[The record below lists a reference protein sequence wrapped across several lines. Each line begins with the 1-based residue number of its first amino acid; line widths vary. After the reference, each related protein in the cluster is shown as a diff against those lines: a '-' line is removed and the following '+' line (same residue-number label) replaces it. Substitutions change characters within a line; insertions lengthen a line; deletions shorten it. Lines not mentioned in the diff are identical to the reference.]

1 MKDST
6 TADANRLFE
15 LLRARAGLSESQSG
29 RLADGF
35 AGLHERTRKL
45 FDHQISALIGQLES
59 PDPEDETVLDEIR
72 ETCWQIHNHPVD
84 SRLVPQEGRR

>member
-1 MKDST
+1 MRIDSL
-6 TADANRLFE
+6 NFCE
-15 LLRARAGLSESQSG
+15 RAPVSQKASQDVS
-29 RLADGF
+29 ADGF

-59 PDPEDETVLDEIR
+59 PDPEDETILDEIR
-72 ETCWQIHNHPVD
+72 ETCWQIHNHLVD